1 MEQTP
6 TYPYRAEG
14 WERQI
19 YPMPAFALLAV
30 TDVEKSSRWY
40 QETLGF
46 ADVFT
51 MRDRD
56 GVALL
61 AHLRWCTFADV
72 LLTPTRAP
80 IDGPRGLGVRLNF
93 ATSSADDLA
102 TRARD
107 AGAEIVDGPV
117 DRPWNARDVTI
128 ADPDGYRLTFTA
140 PQPHV
145 LSESRPSLD
154 DVMAKLRDSPPSSH
168 KRAPLQ

>member
-1 MEQTP
+1 MEQSP

-14 WERQI
+14 WERQT
-19 YPMPAFALLAV
+19 YPMPAFALLSV

-51 MRDRD
+51 MRSRD

-72 LLTPTRAP
+72 LLTPTRAS
-80 IDGPRGLGVRLNF
+80 IEGPRGLGVRLNF
-93 ATSSADDLA
+93 ATSSADDVA
-102 TRARD
+102 GRARR
-107 AGAEIVDGPV
+107 AGAEIVEGPA

-140 PQPHV
+140 PQPHL
-145 LSESRPSLD
+145 LSDSRPSFD
-154 DVMAKLRDSPPSSH
+154 EVMARVRDSVDGSG
-168 KRAPLQ
+168 